1 MTELSARRTQTRDRL
16 IDAAL
21 TVFAEKGV
29 GGASVEV
36 ICDAAGFTRGAFYSN
51 FDTKDALC
59 LAVLERQ
66 ADENLAAAHEAVSA
80 LPSLMQ
86 GTFDELVSAA
96 IAMFLSAQ
104 RPDRT
109 WILATS
115 ELRLHAVREPT
126 LAAVYRDFAGR
137 VNSTFATLITET
149 AHSLGYELTLP
160 GEEAIAALHAVFE
173 HGAITALIA
182 GQDIADP
189 DRATQ
194 LGAVLRSMLRPIG
207 A

>member
-1 MTELSARRTQTRDRL
+1 M
-16 IDAAL
+16 
-21 TVFAEKGV
+21 
-29 GGASVEV
+29 
-36 ICDAAGFTRGAFYSN
+36 
-51 FDTKDALC
+51 
-59 LAVLERQ
+59 
-66 ADENLAAAHEAVSA
+66 
-80 LPSLMQ
+80 
-86 GTFDELVSAA
+86 
-96 IAMFLSAQ
+96 
-104 RPDRT
+104 
-109 WILATS
+109 
-115 ELRLHAVREPT
+115 
-126 LAAVYRDFAGR
+126 YRDFAGR